1 MFEGIKTGLGLLAQS
16 TGIYGFINGGWGNLL
31 MILVGFVF
39 LAFCGTAGWILFGE
53 DAWKNLKAMK

>member
-1 MFEGIKTGLGLLAQS
+1 
-16 TGIYGFINGGWGNLL
+16 

-53 DAWKNLKAMK
+53 DIWSKLRMKNGELKN